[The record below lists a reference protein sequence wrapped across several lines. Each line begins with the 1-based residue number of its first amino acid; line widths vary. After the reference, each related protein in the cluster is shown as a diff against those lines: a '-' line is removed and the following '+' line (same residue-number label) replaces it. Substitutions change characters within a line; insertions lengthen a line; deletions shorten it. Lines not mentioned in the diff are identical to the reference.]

1 MTNVSESAL
10 EAVEARIAWVLD
22 HAGITP
28 WLKKALREA
37 VDNGDPVTAG
47 NDAEILRNLLQARSA
62 AWAQHQLKLRSAQL
76 R

>member
-10 EAVEARIAWVLD
+10 EAVEARLAWVLA

-37 VDNGDPVTAG
+37 VDNGDQVTAD
-47 NDAEILRNLLQARSA
+47 NDAEIL
-62 AWAQHQLKLRSAQL
+62 
-76 R
+76 